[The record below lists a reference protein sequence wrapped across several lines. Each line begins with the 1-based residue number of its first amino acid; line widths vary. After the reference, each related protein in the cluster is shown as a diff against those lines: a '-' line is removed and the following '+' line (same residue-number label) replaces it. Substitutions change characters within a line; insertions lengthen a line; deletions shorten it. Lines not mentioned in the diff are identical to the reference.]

1 MKFKKLGVILA
12 ACSLL
17 LQVPVFAGEVQ
28 GENSSN
34 VGIYVNGG
42 LKIEYKSP
50 CFIKNGVVYAPL
62 RETIEN
68 YGGTI
73 EYKKPNIIIIFSF
86 RIIEMNPS
94 IIEMNPTK
102 KEFTINGLE
111 KSFEH
116 MPEIVNGVTYMSI
129 EDINSIDN
137 NYYKIENKIGEDG
150 EHKVFLR
157 MENISKKPK
166 ASMDNDY
173 SFDLKLLK
181 EFSKNDNSVVSPI
194 SLKVVLAMTANGTTG
209 ETKKQILDVLNIKDL
224 NDFNNKIKYADK
236 GRYNSAKWVTSNS
249 IWANEELLPEG
260 VTWNNDF
267 TNILK
272 ENYYGVS
279 DSIKGSSDI
288 DKINSWISNN
298 TNGLIRDAVKETNFE
313 LMLMNTSYFK
323 GSWVNAFNERNTKKG
338 TFYNKD
344 GSEAYADF
352 MGRTEMNYFYEEEG
366 LKALTMEYGDI
377 CYEYTPYDMTFIMT
391 DKEIDSET
399 LNRIFKYQ
407 DKMEVNVKLPK
418 FKIENGEDCIQM
430 LKNMG
435 IEDLFDAS
443 KADLTPMV
451 NEAGYYIDKVVQNA
465 VISIDEKGT
474 EAAALSTDSATRG
487 VHEEI
492 PPEFIADHPFYF
504 FLRNNQ
510 TGDILFEGYFSSAE

>member
-17 LQVPVFAGEVQ
+17 LQVPVFAGEIN
-28 GENSSN
+28 EEIYSN
-34 VGIYVNGG
+34 ISVCVNGG
-42 LKIEYKSP
+42 LKIEYKNP
-50 CFIKNGVVYAPL
+50 CFMKNGVVYAPL
-62 RETIEN
+62 RETIEI

-73 EYKKPNIIIIFSF
+73 EYKRPSIIINFSCQV
-86 RIIEMNPS
+86 
-94 IIEMNPTK
+94 IEMNPTK

-111 KSFEH
+111 ESFEH

-129 EDINSIDN
+129 EDINRLDN
-137 NYYKIENKIGEDG
+137 NFYEIENQIGEDG
-150 EHKVFLR
+150 EYRFLMR
-157 MENISKKPK
+157 KEERSEHPK
-166 ASMDNDY
+166 TSIDRDY

-209 ETKKQILDVLNIKDL
+209 ETQKQILDVLNIKDL
-224 NDFNNKIKYADK
+224 NAFNETVKNTVEKQ
-236 GRYNSAKWVTSNS
+236 YNSAKWTTSNS
-249 IWANEELLPEG
+249 IWVNEELLTDG
-260 VTWNNDF
+260 VTWNDGF
-267 TNILK
+267 KNIVK
-272 ENYYGVS
+272 ENYNGIS
-279 DSIKGSSDI
+279 DSIKGSSEI
-288 DKINSWISNN
+288 DKMNNWISDN
-298 TNGLIRDAVKETNFE
+298 TEGLITDAVKETNFE

-323 GSWVNAFNERNTKKG
+323 GAWMNAFNERFTEKG
-338 TFYNKD
+338 IFYNKD
-344 GSEAYADF
+344 GSETYAYF
-352 MGRTEMNYFYEEEG
+352 MGRTESNYFYEEEG
-366 LKALTMEYGDI
+366 LKALTMEYGDC
-377 CYEYTPYDMTFIMT
+377 CYENTPYDMTFIMT

-443 KADLTPMV
+443 KADLTPMI
-451 NEAGYYIDKVVQNA
+451 NEGGYYINEVVQNA

-474 EAAALSTDSATRG
+474 EAAVMSSDSATRG
-487 VHEEI
+487 IHEEI

-504 FLRNNQ
+504 FLRNKQ
-510 TGDILFEGYFSSAE
+510 TGDILFEGYFSLAE